1 MINLLLIYY
10 SIIICCYCCCWD
22 GNFILILSISW
33 KTNKYWTP
41 FRIVVSNVRVCELNK
56 KVMMVGKQSIFGVR
70 FGRLFAFLISSYFI
84 FIQTICAIYFNLSI
98 VCENESIQIAREKII
113 SFYTNYVRFVFGALI
128 FMNELNFIYM

>member
-41 FRIVVSNVRVCELNK
+41 FRIVVPNVRVCELNK

>member
-1 MINLLLIYY
+1 
-10 SIIICCYCCCWD
+10 
-22 GNFILILSISW
+22 
-33 KTNKYWTP
+33 
-41 FRIVVSNVRVCELNK
+41 
-56 KVMMVGKQSIFGVR
+56 MVGKQSIFGVR

-84 FIQTICAIYFNLSI
+84 FIQTICAIYSILSI